1 MLQSIPWQMILWAI
15 AGIATLYYLGW
26 EIFGP
31 PRRGHQLLV
40 NAVTGI
46 AFAWGTGLVASLFG
60 IALQLNLATLVASTM
75 LGIPGAALVSV
86 LQWVL

>member
-1 MLQSIPWQMILWAI
+1 MLSSIPWQMILWAI
-15 AGIATLYYLGW
+15 AALVSLYYLGW

-31 PRRGHQLLV
+31 PKRAHQLLV
-40 NAVTGI
+40 NTVTGL
-46 AFAWGTGLVASLFG
+46 AFAWSASLVAGLFG
-60 IALQLNLATLVASTM
+60 AALQLNLATLAASIA